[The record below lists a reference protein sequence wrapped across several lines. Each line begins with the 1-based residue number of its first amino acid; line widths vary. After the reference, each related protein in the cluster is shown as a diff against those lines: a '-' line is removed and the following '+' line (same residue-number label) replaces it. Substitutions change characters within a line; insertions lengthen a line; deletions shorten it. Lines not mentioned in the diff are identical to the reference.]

1 MPVTTTSLTA
11 PMTDG
16 AGPPRR
22 TADLTLSCLRAAADD
37 DPGLLRALPTE
48 RLVALHALTE
58 AWARAHRLVTA
69 ALDERL
75 HAGPA
80 VPPALTAR
88 QRQVVALLREGL
100 TIQAM
105 ARRLGLSPRTV
116 GKHLERVYRRL
127 GTTDRLTTVLRAQQ
141 QGLLLP
147 GDDEQRARGGYPD
160 DQRRLIR

>member
-1 MPVTTTSLTA
+1 MPVTTTSPTA

-16 AGPPRR
+16 SPTDPAGALRL
-22 TADLTLSCLRAAADD
+22 TTDLTLSCLRAAAGDD
-37 DPGLLRALPTE
+37 AGPLRALPTE

-58 AWARAHRLVTA
+58 TWARAHRLVAA

-75 HAGPA
+75 RAGTA
-80 VPPALTAR
+80 RPPALTDR

-141 QGLLLP
+141 QGLLP
-147 GDDEQRARGGYPD
+147 GDGA
-160 DQRRLIR
+160 

>member
-1 MPVTTTSLTA
+1 MSVTTTSPTA

-16 AGPPRR
+16 AGPPRL
-22 TADLTLSCLRAAADD
+22 TADLTLSCLRAAAGDD
-37 DPGLLRALPTE
+37 AGLRELPTE

-58 AWARAHRLVTA
+58 TWARAHRLVAA

-75 HAGPA
+75 HAAAAG
-80 VPPALTAR
+80 PPALTER

-127 GTTDRLTTVLRAQQ
+127 GTSDRLTTVLRAQQ

-147 GDDEQRARGGYPD
+147 MGDGQRAWADTPATGAP
-160 DQRRLIR
+160 